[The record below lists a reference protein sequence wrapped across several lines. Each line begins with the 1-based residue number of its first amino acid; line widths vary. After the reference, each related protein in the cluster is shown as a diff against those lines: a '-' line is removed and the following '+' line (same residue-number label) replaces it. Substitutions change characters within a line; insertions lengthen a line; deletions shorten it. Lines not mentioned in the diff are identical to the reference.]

1 MKRIQFIQY
10 GVVTGFSLIGFPGL
24 LKAFNKKLPD
34 ILLLG
39 DSISIG
45 YTPFVKEFLSGK
57 ANVYRPVDENE
68 KSENCL
74 GTQNGIL
81 KTDTWIRDGNWDVI
95 HFNFGLH
102 DLKHVDKI
110 TGENSNNPEDP
121 RQTNLRQYVK
131 NLKEIVETLKTTK
144 ATLIFA
150 TTTPVPS
157 RRVKPF
163 RDPGSVPEYNKA
175 ALKLMKKENIHI
187 NDLYASA
194 LPLLP
199 EIQRPDNVHFTET
212 GSKVLAEKVSEKIS
226 EFL

>member
-1 MKRIQFIQY
+1 MKRIQFIYY
-10 GVVTGFSLIGFPGL
+10 GVVTGFSIIGFPGL
-24 LKAFNKKLPD
+24 MKAFNKKLPNV
-34 ILLLG
+34 LLLG

-57 ANVYRPVDENE
+57 ANVYRPVDEYE
-68 KSENCL
+68 KPENCL

-81 KTDTWIRDGNWDVI
+81 KTNTWIRDGNWDII

-121 RQTNLRQYVK
+121 RQTNLRHYVK

-144 ATLIFA
+144 AILIFV

-157 RRVKPF
+157 KRVKPF
-163 RDPGSVPEYNKA
+163 RAPGSVPEYNKA

-187 NDLYASA
+187 NDLYAST

-199 EIQRPDNVHFTET
+199 EIQRKDNVHFTER